1 MIIQSISV
9 FGVGVNLVGVR
20 KDVLESMLVNILN
33 KSKWQTMLKNL
44 IQLYSAVQQ
53 VVEKATLF

>member
-44 IQLYSAVQQ
+44 IQLYSTVQQ

>member
-33 KSKWQTMLKNL
+33 KSKWQTMLKNFT
-44 IQLYSAVQQ
+44 QLYSTVQQ